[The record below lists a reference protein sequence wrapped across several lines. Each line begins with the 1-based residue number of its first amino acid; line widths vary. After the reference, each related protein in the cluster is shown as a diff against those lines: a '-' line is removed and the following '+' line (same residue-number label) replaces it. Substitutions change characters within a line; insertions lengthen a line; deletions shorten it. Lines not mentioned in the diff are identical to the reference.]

1 MGNNCT
7 NFNIN
12 KYCIDGDNVNIKI
25 IESDNVEG
33 KEEEKENKNDKES
46 IKNDE
51 NIPVNEIIEEQE
63 QKENAENIA
72 ESENKEEQ
80 EEKEKEDDVLS
91 MSKII
96 SVSNKKNK
104 QPKNSSSNNN
114 LETAQVNNN
123 DNNIVSNN
131 ENKTP
136 IKKTP
141 TAAFT
146 NFIQD
151 FGSVDK
157 NDVFE
162 INYISMKNNYNEE
175 MTDYLNKIR
184 NDPQSIIKDINDLL
198 KEENIDENQK
208 IRMENEETHE
218 TIVFNDEGYAL
229 KETKNFL
236 SKAKSVKEK
245 FNLNDD
251 LLIDVNELDKNETNF
266 NKKIMKILVAKRKKI
281 IELYPQCQFFVN
293 FIKDAKIN
301 LIYLLSENEGKSN
314 FRKVVFDPIYTQ
326 FNVSWNI
333 EKKNNFI
340 TFLCFA

>member
-25 IESDNVEG
+25 IESDNKEE

-46 IKNDE
+46 IKDAE

-63 QKENAENIA
+63 QKEKDAEN
-72 ESENKEEQ
+72 ENKEEQ

-91 MSKII
+91 MSQII
-96 SVSNKKNK
+96 SISNKKNK
-104 QPKNSSSNNN
+104 PPKNSSSNNN
-114 LETAQVNNN
+114 LETAQMNNNN
-123 DNNIVSNN
+123 DNMALNN
-131 ENKTP
+131 ENKAA

-151 FGSVDK
+151 FGSADK

-175 MTDYLNKIR
+175 MNDYLNKIR
-184 NDPQSIIKDINDLL
+184 NDPQSIIEDINNLL
-198 KEENIDENQK
+198 KEEKIDENQK

-281 IELYPQCQFFVN
+281 IEAYPQCQFFVN

-301 LIYLLSENEGKSN
+301 LIYLLSEKEDKSN